1 MRQSFF
7 MSRFLSVVNQFKRYS
22 ADNAHH
28 DGNRDCDDND
38 QRVPLYVC
46 QPDEVSRKRHC
57 QPQRHQRRAAESHAQ
72 VDPIERITQYAQR
85 SHSRQSH
92 CDC

>member
-46 QPDEVSRKRHC
+46 QPDEVSRKGTVS
-57 QPQRHQRRAAESHAQ
+57 PSATSAALPRATH
-72 VDPIERITQYAQR
+72 RLTQLNG
-85 SHSRQSH
+85 
-92 CDC
+92 

>member
-1 MRQSFF
+1 MRSEFFKAKGLSCGSPFF

-38 QRVPLYVC
+38 QRVPFTSASPMRFLAKGT
-46 QPDEVSRKRHC
+46 VS
-57 QPQRHQRRAAESHAQ
+57 PSATSAALPRATH
-72 VDPIERITQYAQR
+72 RLTQLNG
-85 SHSRQSH
+85 
-92 CDC
+92 